1 MAQLIKIALASLLV
15 GFGSVFAQTDPLTG
29 GAFVEFGASH
39 DLLSS
44 DLMGADLYVS
54 PTPVTLARV
63 DELPPEWELVA
74 SIGDLVIGSDGVVRG
89 VLADIGGFLGI
100 GARRVM
106 IAMEALTVVER
117 SGTDAVFVVLNATRG
132 QLETAPAFVPYMGEV
147 GVGEPVGRVGSVDAV
162 EGFGRIETAAI
173 TVDDLRHAEVYDR
186 YNVRVADIEDVELTN
201 DGQMVA
207 ALIDVGGFLG
217 IIGTRTVA
225 IPIEQLVIHRSADL
239 SEVRVYLAITEEELL
254 SLPPRED

>member
-1 MAQLIKIALASLLV
+1 MAQLVKIALASLLL
-15 GFGSVFAQTDPLTG
+15 GLATVFAQTDPLAG

-39 DLLSS
+39 DLLAS
-44 DLMGADLYVS
+44 DLMGTDLYVS
-54 PTPVTLARV
+54 PAPVTLARV

-106 IAMEALTVVER
+106 VAMEALTVVER

-132 QLETAPAFVPYMGEV
+132 QLESAPAFVPYMGEV

-186 YNVRVADIEDVELTN
+186 YNVRVADIEDVELAN

-225 IPIEQLVIHRSADL
+225 IPIEQLVIHRSTDL

>member
-1 MAQLIKIALASLLV
+1 MAQLVKIALASLLV
-15 GFGSVFAQTDPLTG
+15 GLAPVLAQTDPLAS
-29 GAFVEFGASH
+29 GAFVEFGGPH
-39 DLLSS
+39 DLLAS

-63 DELPPEWELVA
+63 DELPPEWEQVA
-74 SIGDLVIGSDGVVRG
+74 RIGDLVIGSDGAIVG
-89 VLADIGGFLGI
+89 ILADIGGFLGI

-106 IAMEALTVVER
+106 VAMPALTIVER
-117 SGTDAVFVVLNATRG
+117 AGTDAVFVVLNATRG
-132 QLETAPAFVPYMGEV
+132 QLETAPEYIPYMGEV

-162 EGFGRIETAAI
+162 AGFGRVETAAI
-173 TVDDLRHAEVYDR
+173 TVDDLRNAEVYDR
-186 YNVRVADIEDVELTN
+186 HNVRVADIKDVELAN
-201 DGQMVA
+201 DGRMVA

-225 IPIEQLVIHRSADL
+225 IPIEQLVIHRSTDL
-239 SEVRVYLAITEEELL
+239 TEVRVYLAITEEELL